1 LNNVWFGIF
10 RVWANVAKFD
20 RVDSVGDEKRKTEV
34 LGGRSL
40 R

>member
-1 LNNVWFGIF
+1 
-10 RVWANVAKFD
+10 VAKFD